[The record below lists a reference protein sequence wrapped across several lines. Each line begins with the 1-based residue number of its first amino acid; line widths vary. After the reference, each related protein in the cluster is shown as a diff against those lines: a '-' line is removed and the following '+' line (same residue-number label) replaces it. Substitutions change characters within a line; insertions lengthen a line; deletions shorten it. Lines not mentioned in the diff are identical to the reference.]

1 MENIILHLNNDRAEI
16 CADMGCNCISYIT
29 DGCELMRKP
38 ASLQVHRNAPNVYG
52 VPLLFPPNRIRG
64 GRFTFDGREY
74 QLPIIEPERGNFIH
88 GTLSETPF
96 EVVSQSESSVKL
108 RYQATEE
115 KPYLTF
121 PHAFEILVHW
131 ELKEDGLHHA
141 VTVTN
146 LSDTRMPVGVGF
158 HTALNAYFIPD
169 DRAPEHYRIRLSAVE
184 EITNDPQLFIPTGE
198 RRRETDLLHLLNG
211 EGYQPQGEYMSRHL
225 LRGDGGAELIHLP
238 SGRRVCY
245 DVSDALR
252 YWVLWNGNG
261 TQGFVCPEPQTW
273 MIDAPNQS
281 QETQNSGFRALE
293 PGEVLT
299 VQTHLRL
306 I

>member
-1 MENIILHLNNDRAEI
+1 MENIVLELNSSRAEI

-29 DGCELMRKP
+29 EGCELMRRP
-38 ASLQVHRNAPNVYG
+38 ASPEVHRNAPNVYG

-74 QLPIIEPERGNFIH
+74 QLPITEPERGNFIH
-88 GTLSETPF
+88 GTLSETAF
-96 EVVSQSESSVKL
+96 DVVEQTAASVML
-108 RYQATEE
+108 RYEATED

-121 PHAFEILVHW
+121 PHAFDIVVRW
-131 ELKEDGLHHA
+131 ELKEDGLHH
-141 VTVTN
+141 TVTATN
-146 LSDTRMPVGVGF
+146 RSQSRMPVGVGF
-158 HTALNAYFIPD
+158 HTALNAYFMPD
-169 DRAPEHYRIRLSAVE
+169 DREPSHYRIRLSSEE
-184 EITNDPQLFIPTGE
+184 EIVNGPPMFIPTGE
-198 RRRETDLLHLLNG
+198 RKRDTELLTLLNG

-225 LRGDGGAELIHLP
+225 LRGDGGAQLVHLP
-238 SGRRVCY
+238 SGRSVHY

-281 QETQNSGFRALE
+281 QDTEKSGFRALE
-293 PGEVLT
+293 PGESLT
-299 VQTHLRL
+299 VQTHLYLR
-306 I
+306 